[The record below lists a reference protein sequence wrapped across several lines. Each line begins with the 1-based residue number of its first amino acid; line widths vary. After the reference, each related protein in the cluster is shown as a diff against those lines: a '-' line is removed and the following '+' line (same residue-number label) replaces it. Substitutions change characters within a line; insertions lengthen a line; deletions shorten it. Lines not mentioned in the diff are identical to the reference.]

1 MRRRILQL
9 CILGWTMLLVLA
21 VGGRGSLLVPHFFGI
36 EALQAQAQTQAGELP
51 QPMRLKLPPGLDRYA
66 YDKAVGDYFEEI
78 EPLLPGG
85 AYAQWAFYPV
95 PIYIQGDHAQW
106 KTFVEQAV
114 KDWSAYI
121 PMRVVAK
128 EEEALY
134 GMSIYRVPP
143 IGGGVAGAARPEFFF
158 ASDGSL
164 QQRVRI
170 VIAEGQGLAEVTAVA
185 RHEIGHGLGLWGHS
199 PNLRDLMYGGH
210 HAAATGNR
218 RVLRVP
224 NITKRDLNTLKRV
237 YEQPTLSGQVF
248 PESYRRLFG
257 QLLQEKPLPERALGL
272 PLARAAGVATPP

>member
-1 MRRRILQL
+1 
-9 CILGWTMLLVLA
+9 MLFALA
-21 VGGRGSLLVPHFFGI
+21 VGGRASLPALHLFDI

-51 QPMRLKLPPGLDRYA
+51 QPVRLQLPPGLARYA
-66 YDKAVGDYFEEI
+66 YDKSVGDYFEEI
-78 EPLLPGG
+78 DPLLPGG
-85 AYAQWAFYPV
+85 VYAQWAFYPIPV
-95 PIYIQGDHAQW
+95 YIQGDHRQW

-143 IGGGVAGAARPEFFF
+143 LGGGVVGAARPEFFF
-158 ASDGSL
+158 ASNGAL

-170 VIAEGQGLAEVTAVA
+170 VITEGQGLAEVTAVA

-199 PNLRDLMYGGH
+199 PDLRDLMYGGH

-224 NITKRDLNTLKRV
+224 TITKRDLNTLKRV
-237 YEQPTLSGQVF
+237 YEQPTLMGQVF

-257 QLLQEKPLPERALGL
+257 QLLPERTFGM
-272 PLARAAGVATPP
+272 AGS

>member
-1 MRRRILQL
+1 MFPFSRHTLRLWVM
-9 CILGWTMLLVLA
+9 GWAMALTLTLVSW
-21 VGGRGSLLVPHFFGI
+21 GSLHPGPPHLFGV
-36 EALQAQAQTQAGELP
+36 EALQAQAQTQGWPAP
-51 QPMRLKLPPGLDRYA
+51 VRLQLPPGLARYT
-66 YDKAVGDYFEEI
+66 YDQSVGDYLEEI
-78 EPLLPGG
+78 DLRLPGG
-85 AYAQWAFYPV
+85 AYVQWAIYPIPV
-95 PIYIQGDHAQW
+95 YIQADHPQW

-121 PMRVVAK
+121 PMKVVAK
-128 EEEALY
+128 EEDAFY

-170 VIAEGQGLAEVTAVA
+170 VIGEGQSLAEVTAVA

-199 PNLRDLMYGGH
+199 PNVRDLMYGGH

-224 NITKRDLNTLKRV
+224 GITNRDLNTLKRV
-237 YEQPTLSGQVF
+237 YEQPTLIGQVF
-248 PESYRRLFG
+248 PEAYRRLF
-257 QLLQEKPLPERALGL
+257 
-272 PLARAAGVATPP
+272 